1 MGEDGI
7 GLTISQSLVFS
18 TCITW
23 HRVWI
28 YDKKLMSD
36 GTHPSVDLRDAPR
49 CGVLP
54 RDVVVLQEVLG
65 EGGRRGWLRIEQ
77 RWGRKSRNGN
87 GYPIPDTWWDFT
99 LLGYGYELISILM
112 SFLMVIIYTQRVHGY
127 GCEIILSEPAN
138 PGFLKPDII

>member
-87 GYPIPDTWWDFT
+87 GYPIPETWRDFT
-99 LLGYGYELISILM
+99 LLGYGYELISIHVG
-112 SFLMVIIYTQRVHGY
+112 FLMGNNVPSGY
-127 GCEIILSEPAN
+127 IGTGVGSYHPN
-138 PGFLKPDII
+138 PQTHEFLNPT